1 MILDPTGTTLLAVS
15 DAGTRLRATID
26 YDGHQIKGLS
36 NPTVGP
42 LLGKGGKPLLDD
54 SERDSEG
61 MTLIEGTP
69 TKGTAYVSFERHH
82 GIDRY
87 PFDAERFGP
96 PTASVLLP
104 AGTNAFRG
112 IAGLRRLPSC
122 LSVRSKVHS

>member
-36 NPTVGP
+36 NPTIGP
-42 LLGKGGKPLLDD
+42 LLSKGGKPLLDD

-69 TKGTAYVSFERHH
+69 TKDTAYVSFERHH
-82 GIDRY
+82 RINRY
-87 PFDAERFGP
+87 PFDAERF
-96 PTASVLLP
+96 TASVPLP
-104 AGTNAFRG
+104 AGTKRMRG

-122 LSVRSKVHS
+122 MSVRSKAHS